1 MVVGGGWGGEEGTIL
16 QDVAVQLQCI
26 NRAKKKKG
34 HLFSLHGAETSVCI
48 SPTCRIAEVLFMVRA
63 GGCFVREVGVQ

>member
-1 MVVGGGWGGEEGTIL
+1 MGKRGPYFRMWLYSYSASTE
-16 QDVAVQLQCI
+16 Q
-26 NRAKKKKG
+26 KKKG